1 MEDKDRIEYHYDE
14 EGSLNSDDSKDFKPE
29 AITSRELI
37 AKKSRNSYDSQRSSH
52 RNSLNSRILSGTKT
66 NHSEHSRFMTTLR
79 DEYHLDH
86 DEHYQKGTQAEVAL
100 ADELEKVSRRSTRAT
115 REQSRKERESVEK
128 KDDERYDSQEMS
140 VDMQEKMEEKP
151 VDPKLD
157 SGYAWVVA
165 VCTMFCI
172 VCSWGPN
179 SGYGVFLSYYISHDT
194 FKGATQYD
202 YSLIGGLVMFFA
214 QGLAPL
220 SVMTYRVFG
229 FYICCFIGVFIQSCG
244 YILASF
250 ATKLWQL
257 YLTQGVLVGLGFVFI
272 YIPPTVVLATY
283 FKKYRAFAFG
293 IAVGG
298 AGVGGVLFSLS
309 INKVIKDAGNQR
321 WALRMC
327 CFVTLAIA
335 IVAILMIRPRDDHM
349 PIKDRLNFTYI
360 KDAAK
365 VIFNFKLF
373 KKFPIIVLAFWY
385 GIVMLGYILMLFS
398 ISSFASLIGL
408 LSQQGTNATA
418 IMNAGQAIGRPII
431 GISGDK
437 VGRSNLVA
445 GVCLTSS
452 ILLWAFWINV
462 NSFGSLYAF
471 SIVIGLFIGVG
482 PVSCQP
488 LAADILE
495 SPKDLPAAWSGLNMF
510 VSFFCLTAEV
520 IALAMRKPELPK
532 PFLHIQ
538 IFSGACFFFC
548 FLLTLIVREAL
559 VKNRL
564 TARLEHLKVTLPGR
578 ETEDSTKRGSTEEY
592 LSEEDLLRT
601 RAERYQGLLGGN
613 PINYFLR
620 MFYPV
625 RI

>member
-1 MEDKDRIEYHYDE
+1 MKDEHGVEYLYDE
-14 EGSLNSDDSKDFKPE
+14 EGSLNSDESKDFRPE
-29 AITSRELI
+29 AITSRELV
-37 AKKSRNSYDSQRSSH
+37 AKKSRTSYDSQRSSH
-52 RNSLNSRILSGTKT
+52 RNSLNSRVLSGTKT
-66 NHSEHSRFMTTLR
+66 NHSELSRFMTTLR

-86 DEHYQKGTQAEVAL
+86 DEHYQKSTQAEVAL
-100 ADELEKVSRRSTRAT
+100 ADELEKVSRRSTRPTT
-115 REQSRKERESVEK
+115 REQSRKGSFEK
-128 KDDERYDSQEMS
+128 KHDEKEEVQDIS
-140 VDMQEKMEEKP
+140 VDTEEKLEEKIH
-151 VDPKLD
+151 DPKLD

-214 QGLAPL
+214 QGMAPI

-229 FYICCFIGVFIQSCG
+229 FYICCFLGVFIQSCG

-309 INKVIKDAGNQR
+309 VNKVIEDTGNQR

-335 IVAILMIRPRDDHM
+335 IVAILMIRPRDDNT
-349 PIKDRLNFTYI
+349 PIKQRLNANYI
-360 KDAAK
+360 KEAAK

-373 KKFPIIVLAFWY
+373 KKIPIMVLALWY

-408 LSQQGTNATA
+408 LSKQGTSATA

-445 GVCLTSS
+445 GVCLVSS

-462 NSFGSLYAF
+462 NSYGSLCAF

-495 SPKDLPAAWSGLNMF
+495 SPKDLPAAWAGLNMI

-520 IALAMRKPELPK
+520 IALAMRKPQLPK

-548 FLLTLIVREAL
+548 FLLVLIVREAL
-559 VKNRL
+559 VRNRL
-564 TARLEHLKVTLPGR
+564 KARLEHLKMGSPNQG
-578 ETEDSTKRGSTEEY
+578 TEDSTKSGETEGY
-592 LSEEDLLRT
+592 LPEEEILRN
-601 RAERYQGLLGGN
+601 RAQRYERLLGRN